1 MNISDFLVIQSRE
14 MGEMVEGGGVVII
27 MVRGEDRPVV
37 YDNVTPWSSGPAHEQ
52 TKCKHNLTMRAAANS
67 EQAQSTRQLMKQ
79 PQEAPVI

>member
-37 YDNVTPWSSGPAHEQ
+37 YDNVTPGHHYAR
-52 TKCKHNLTMRAAANS
+52 M
-67 EQAQSTRQLMKQ
+67 
-79 PQEAPVI
+79 

>member
-37 YDNVTPWSSGPAHEQ
+37 YDNVTPWSRL
-52 TKCKHNLTMRAAANS
+52 CKNVTTPPILLNLYFD
-67 EQAQSTRQLMKQ
+67 
-79 PQEAPVI
+79 